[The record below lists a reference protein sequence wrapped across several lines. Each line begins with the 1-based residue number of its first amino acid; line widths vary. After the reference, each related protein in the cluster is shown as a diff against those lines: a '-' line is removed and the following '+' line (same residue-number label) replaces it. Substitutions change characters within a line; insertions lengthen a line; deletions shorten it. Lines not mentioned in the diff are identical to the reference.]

1 MLEQLLGDHLL
12 LFLGELGHGDPR
24 HEFSTEVEGTVVL
37 KGVLK
42 SWERDVC
49 PFPEVLQDGSV
60 RLPSLRQ
67 AGAWCPVGDRWTCHP
82 FVPPKGALN
91 KRASHLVVFFVWSN
105 ANVARGACSYLGWTP
120 FSRVMIRGQQK
131 CVRCFAT
138 IVTNVGP
145 FGGCLIKQKLAVGQW
160 AQGK

>member
-1 MLEQLLGDHLL
+1 MPGVSESLERGNMLEQLLGDYLL
-12 LFLGELGHGDPR
+12 LLLGELGHGDPR

-49 PFPEVLQDGSV
+49 PFPEVPQDDSV

-91 KRASHLVVFFVWSN
+91 KTSVPPRSIF
-105 ANVARGACSYLGWTP
+105 
-120 FSRVMIRGQQK
+120 
-131 CVRCFAT
+131 
-138 IVTNVGP
+138 
-145 FGGCLIKQKLAVGQW
+145 CLE
-160 AQGK
+160 